1 MKVFSY
7 QFLVDSWR
15 KNAVRFST
23 SMSRRTALLLT
34 TNYSLRTNKG
44 FSVLEMLITAA
55 IIGIITTLVTLKY
68 GSFNNLIL
76 LKNQAYQIALEM
88 REMQTRS
95 ISAVGRGTDFRRP
108 YGLYFTTSEPSRY
121 RLFIDMDSPGDAG
134 YGNYNA
140 GEELEVRNLDS
151 RFRISRLCNGS
162 NCSLSSL
169 SVTFQRPNFDAII
182 NGGSISNAS
191 IEIKAVTNSSSTRTV
206 GVNAAGQITVE

>member
-1 MKVFSY
+1 MKPSIFKVGESKG
-7 QFLVDSWR
+7 R
-15 KNAVRFST
+15 KNASRFLPSL
-23 SMSRRTALLLT
+23 RT
-34 TNYSLRTNKG
+34 TNYELRTNAG

-55 IIGIITTLVTLKY
+55 IIGIITALVTIKY

-88 REMQTRS
+88 REMQTQS
-95 ISAVGRGTDFRRP
+95 ISAVGRGEDFRRP

-121 RLFIDMDSPGDAG
+121 RLFIDMDDPGDSG

-151 RFRISRLCNGS
+151 RFRLSRLCSGS
-162 NCSLSSL
+162 NCSLTTL

-182 NGGSISNAS
+182 NGGTVSDAS
-191 IEIKAVTNSSSTRTV
+191 IEITAVTNSSSTRTV
-206 GVNAAGQITVE
+206 GVNAAGQITVQ